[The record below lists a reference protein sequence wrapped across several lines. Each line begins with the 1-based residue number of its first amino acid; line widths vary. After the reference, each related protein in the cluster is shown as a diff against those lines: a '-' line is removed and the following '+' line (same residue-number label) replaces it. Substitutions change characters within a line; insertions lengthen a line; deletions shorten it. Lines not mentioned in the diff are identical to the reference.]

1 MDEPTQ
7 SPETKPHYIWPRYLA
22 AAVVLGVVLAV
33 FAIYKEA
40 KRVQQERDYRIPIS
54 TEK

>member
-7 SPETKPHYIWPRYLA
+7 SPETKPHYVWPRYLA
-22 AAVVLGVVLAV
+22 AAVVLGIVIAVVAV
-33 FAIYKEA
+33 YKEA
-40 KRVQQERDYRIPIS
+40 MRVKKERDYRIPIT